1 MERKKNQTSKII
13 IFVALGLL
21 AFFSAIGPTLYAMMH
36 GIKDEA
42 RTEIDLLQSGHITE
56 AYQAGSYSMKKI
68 ITLDE
73 FRRNLNLSPLNF
85 TNIEDYTFNRI
96 AVQDNRGEL
105 SGSVTFKNDLEGD
118 ITVQMIKENKQW
130 KLLSVELVEFR

>member
-1 MERKKNQTSKII
+1 MERKKNQTTKII
-13 IFVALGLL
+13 IFVTLGML

-42 RTEIDLLQSGHITE
+42 RAEIDLLQSGHFTE
-56 AYQAGSYSMKKI
+56 AYQAGSSSMKKI
-68 ITLDE
+68 ITPEE
-73 FRRNLNLSPLNF
+73 FQRYLSPMNF
-85 TNIEDYTFNRI
+85 SDIEDYTFIRI

-118 ITVQMIKENKQW
+118 ITVQMIKENNQW
-130 KLLSVELVEFR
+130 KLLSVELVRFR